1 LAGHRTEIREGFPDL
16 WRALRTRYAEH
27 KQDVQRSKREAISS
41 EVLRAVAGL
50 RRKGV
55 NPTIR
60 LVLANIPERQR
71 RSPGLVEKAVRAA
84 KRELS
89 TGS

>member
-1 LAGHRTEIREGFPDL
+1 L
-16 WRALRTRYAEH
+16 
-27 KQDVQRSKREAISS
+27 KREAIAS
-41 EVLRAVAGL
+41 EVLSAIVDL
-50 RRKGV
+50 RRKGI